1 MSSKNPENTAPPALL
16 DSEQTVSR
24 FLDEI
29 DDGYFETD
37 LHGKFR
43 FVNEA
48 LVRITGFSRAEL
60 LDPQSSHYSAY
71 LDASTA
77 ARLKELLTVM
87 CQNGRAIRSVDLP
100 LRCRDGVT
108 RHLDVSISLIRD
120 AYGHGQGYRGFLRDM
135 TEQRHLEKALRTS
148 IQQLSMLQ
156 QVDSELSRYLD
167 PNAILS
173 VGLNAAMSI
182 SRADLGFIALLEENG
197 LHIVRSTGFGGSDQ
211 GRRLSLDEGIIGRAL
226 RTGRA
231 QFCADVSRDSD
242 YIADV
247 GGMEANIVA
256 PLIARDRVIGVLN
269 LETTRGV
276 RFSAEVYEFIQ
287 LLTAR
292 LAISLD
298 NAVLL
303 RTSQEQ
309 LSALQKLYTHVTD
322 LEHLKTDMI
331 RIAAHDMRG
340 PLSVIDSYVDLLH
353 TDLDADLNEAQ
364 QSYFSAIT
372 RGLDRLMR
380 LSTDVLSLERIHA
393 RREKPSEQVRFDQL
407 IRELVEQF
415 KPEAE
420 QCGVA
425 FRSSV
430 SRTPVFVVGEAS
442 ELSEA
447 VSNLL
452 NNALKYTPSGG
463 KVLVQMI
470 AEADKVRCEVRDTG
484 FGIPESEQA
493 RLFQPFY
500 RVKTHDTAA
509 ISGTGLGLHLVKNI
523 VERHDGVVYFES
535 KPGAGSMFGFSLPLA
550 RVADRIDSSAQAC
563 AS

>member
-1 MSSKNPENTAPPALL
+1 MSSNHGENPALPALL
-16 DSEQTVSR
+16 DSEQTVSQ

-29 DDGYFETD
+29 DDGYFEAD
-37 LHGKFR
+37 LHGRFM

-48 LVRITGFSRAEL
+48 LTRMTGFSRAEL
-60 LDPQSSHYSAY
+60 LDPQSNHFSTY

-77 ARLKELLTVM
+77 ARLKEFITAM

-100 LRCRDGVT
+100 LWCRDGVT

-135 TEQRHLEKALRTS
+135 TEQRQLEKALRTS

-173 VGLNAAMSI
+173 VGLNAAMAI
-182 SRADLGFIALLEENG
+182 SRADLGLIAMLEESG
-197 LHIVRSTGFGGSDQ
+197 LHIVRSIGFGGSDQ
-211 GRRLSLDEGIIGRAL
+211 GRTLNLNEGIIGRAL

-231 QFCADVSRDSD
+231 QFCADVSRDPD
-242 YIADV
+242 YVADV

-256 PLIARDRVIGVLN
+256 PLTARDRVIGVLN

-303 RTSQEQ
+303 RTTQEQ
-309 LSALQKLYTHVTD
+309 LSALQKLYAHVTD

-340 PLSVIDSYVDLLH
+340 PLSVIASYVDLLRG
-353 TDLDADLNEAQ
+353 DLNGSLDEAQ
-364 QSYFSAIT
+364 QGYFDAIT

-393 RREKPSEQVRFDQL
+393 RREKPSESVRFDQL
-407 IRELVEQF
+407 VRDVVEQF

-420 QCGVA
+420 QRGVL

-447 VSNLL
+447 ISNLL
-452 NNALKYTPSGG
+452 TNALKYTPGGG
-463 KVLVQMI
+463 KVFVQMI
-470 AEADKVRCEVRDTG
+470 AEVDKVRCEVHDTG

-523 VERHDGVVYFES
+523 VERHDGAVYFES
-535 KPGAGSMFGFSLPLA
+535 QPGTGSMFGFTLPLA
-550 RVADRIDSSAQAC
+550 PVAGRVDSSAQAC